1 MRTSNNAD
9 SYNKYLLERKISGSP
24 VLIMA
29 YAGTGAGAFPDNF
42 YAKFR
47 DDGTL
52 NTDFMPIT
60 TFNVS
65 SYYDQWIPF
74 CFTHNGSNNTT
85 YARVT
90 DIATGTH
97 SSNSVVQALGTHS
110 YAGSTYF
117 GGVGTGSDSQRHKG
131 DMADWAFFDGL
142 YMDVPQWEAWIRSS
156 GQSWRHPKCNW
167 HVPMLGDH
175 EDEWVNQA
183 AVTTTNL
190 TSIYDGPPTQL
201 HMPRGL
207 SDPSELATPRGV
219 TVAQHYAQVVG
230 TRGQSSA
237 RVQVRRLYAEV
248 LIGQPTFVTHNESVT
263 SNLALTD
270 AAVGDGDLYRSASST
285 LSLSDAAGRTLPEAA
300 SSTLNLTQEAAIVR
314 DAPATSTLTLVHA
327 IAAFNYVADRSPVEH
342 TLNLVQT
349 VTTLSDLGASSVL
362 NFVQTVEHIA
372 PIYETVTQALIL
384 TSRTSTP
391 HRHFISQ
398 NLGISQYLNTPL
410 PLQHVTHTLNFT
422 HDSPI
427 GRFDQTL
434 NFTHVATYAFSQFAT
449 STLNLTQNV
458 QMNADW
464 ARSAEHTNFIGHALT
479 WYEDSPCDH
488 KQYTPFQGESTIPG
502 STVTAPEEDL
512 QDPQGDTGNFSL
524 RTPPLG
530 TPTSQV
536 ILRNPELDNRDRN
549 AFTRINNETRGGKL
563 VVYADPTWPTVRT
576 LAVTIVGLIETEV
589 DGLHTFMQS
598 TLGQEIGLTDWEG
611 RLWKGVIT
619 NPNEAATQDGK
630 GKWVVTFEFEGEM
643 LDVEQPDGNDGSSLN
658 FTQTVTAVI
667 E

>member
-1 MRTSNNAD
+1 MAWTFNGVGSQVRLPDSAALDIPNDDWSFCGWFRVASNSDSNYKRLLAWGTAGGSPHVQVFLPGSGLGVSNAD
-9 SYNKYLLERKISGSP
+9 YLSARIISGGDTAVIFP
-24 VLIMA
+24 TGMA
-29 YAGTGAGAFPDNF
+29 
-42 YAKFR
+42 
-47 DDGTL
+47 
-52 NTDFMPIT
+52 I
-60 TFNVS
+60 S
-65 SYYDQWIPF
+65 SFTNQWIAWSLSHDNSANLTYLRVLDRSSASF
-74 CFTHNGSNNTT
+74 YSASKSATLSSINIAEDIYLGANNGGAN
-85 YARVT
+85 ADRFV
-90 DIATGTH
+90 
-97 SSNSVVQALGTHS
+97 
-110 YAGSTYF
+110 
-117 GGVGTGSDSQRHKG
+117 G
-131 DMADWAFFDGL
+131 DMAEIAYFPGL
-142 YMDVPQWEAWIRSS
+142 YMDVDVFHGWVHGGRSHRFS
-156 GQSWRHPKCNW
+156 SCSWY
-167 HVPMLGDH
+167 VPMLPNRT
-175 EDEWVNQA
+175 EEWINQA
-183 AVTTTNL
+183 TLNTVNIAKTVYNGPQLQISSPMLDEPSETAVT
-190 TSIYDGPPTQL
+190 P
-201 HMPRGL
+201 
-207 SDPSELATPRGV
+207 ATDV
-219 TVAQHYAQVVG
+219 EVAQHHVQVVG
-230 TRGQSSA
+230 SPTQATSNLY
-237 RVQVRRLYAEV
+237 VRRLYAEV
-248 LIGQPTFVTHNESVT
+248 LISVSPVVHEESVT

-270 AAVGDGDLYRSASST
+270 EVIRLQAGDTSST
-285 LSLSDAAGRTLPEAA
+285 LD
-300 SSTLNLTQEAAIVR
+300 LTHIV
-314 DAPATSTLTLVHA
+314 SH
-327 IAAFNYVADRSPVEH
+327 FNYVADRSPVEQTLNLTQTVQTLSALSVNH
-342 TLNLVQT
+342 TLNFSQT
-349 VTTLSDLGASSVL
+349 VNYS
-362 NFVQTVEHIA
+362 A
-372 PIYETVTQALIL
+372 PTYLTIVQALVL
-384 TSRTSTP
+384 TSSTSTP
-391 HRHFISQ
+391 HRQWVSQ
-398 NLGISQYLNTPL
+398 NLGISHFLNTPL

-427 GRFDQTL
+427 GRVDDTL
-434 NFTHVATYAFSQFAT
+434 NLTHSVWFAFSYEAT

-464 ARSAEHTNFIGHALT
+464 ARSVEHTNFIGHALT
-479 WYEDSPCDH
+479 WYEDTPCGQ

-502 STVTAPEEDL
+502 STVTAPEENL

-643 LDVEQPDGNDGSSLN
+643 LDVEQPDGNDGSTLA